1 MITPAL
7 PSNFASA
14 VAPFSPVGKLAVGQ
28 DGNQTRNTSFT
39 PVQELPESAAALNRS
54 TTSERAVQADEQA
67 AARLGE
73 LAASPNRNQV
83 DQRAEA
89 QEEEQQAQQAEE
101 RQQQAL
107 DQAVI
112 DQLAVRDREVR
123 AHEQAHAAVG
133 GQLAGSPSYEYE
145 RGPDGVSYAVAGEV
159 PISSGAVPGDP
170 EATLAYARIVQQ
182 AALAPADP
190 SPQDRRVAADAA
202 QLQQQALQE
211 IAAQAQEPEVAAEA
225 NRISRDYEVL
235 KTKYDELLQDRE
247 EMRLRGQVQTERSSL
262 QFQVVD
268 PPAVPRNPAA
278 PNRPILLLGVLFAGL
293 AAGAGTAFVMSQLQA
308 SFTTAEKLERV
319 LDLPVVGTIS
329 RSMTEMRQ
337 AQQRKQFK
345 QFAGGLAGLVG
356 ICVILLAVEFI
367 QVGSVA

>member
-83 DQRAEA
+83 DQQAEA

-170 EATLAYARIVQQ
+170 EATLANARIVQQ

-211 IAAQAQEPEVAAEA
+211 IAAQAQEARAQVDAELAAEREA
-225 NRISRDYEVL
+225 KAEERERQEQQQLERDQQRQA
-235 KTKYDELLQDRE
+235 DLQAVRNDDRAD
-247 EMRLRGQVQTERSSL
+247 QQ
-262 QFQVVD
+262 D
-268 PPAVPRNPAA
+268 
-278 PNRPILLLGVLFAGL
+278 
-293 AAGAGTAFVMSQLQA
+293 AFV
-308 SFTTAEKLERV
+308 RNNI
-319 LDLPVVGTIS
+319 DLNQRLIDIGVSPTPAPVGN
-329 RSMTEMRQ
+329 
-337 AQQRKQFK
+337 
-345 QFAGGLAGLVG
+345 
-356 ICVILLAVEFI
+356 LLNQIA
-367 QVGSVA
+367 

>member
-28 DGNQTRNTSFT
+28 DGTQTRNTSFT

-67 AARLGE
+67 AARQAG

-83 DQRAEA
+83 DQQSEA

-101 RQQQAL
+101 RQQQL
-107 DQAVI
+107 QDQAII
-112 DQLAVRDREVR
+112 DQLAARDREVR

-170 EATLAYARIVQQ
+170 EATLANARIVQQ

-211 IAAQAQEPEVAAEA
+211 IAVQAQEARAQADAELEAERAAKAEERERQEQQQLEQDQRRQA
-225 NRISRDYEVL
+225 DLQAGRRD
-235 KTKYDELLQDRE
+235 DRADQQD
-247 EMRLRGQVQTERSSL
+247 
-262 QFQVVD
+262 
-268 PPAVPRNPAA
+268 
-278 PNRPILLLGVLFAGL
+278 
-293 AAGAGTAFVMSQLQA
+293 AFVRSNIDLNQRLIDIGVNPTPA
-308 SFTTAEKLERV
+308 PVGNL
-319 LDLPVVGTIS
+319 LDQI
-329 RSMTEMRQ
+329 
-337 AQQRKQFK
+337 A
-345 QFAGGLAGLVG
+345 
-356 ICVILLAVEFI
+356 
-367 QVGSVA
+367 

>member
-28 DGNQTRNTSFT
+28 DGTQTRNTSFT

-67 AARLGE
+67 AARQAG

-83 DQRAEA
+83 DQQSEA

-101 RQQQAL
+101 RQQQL
-107 DQAVI
+107 QDQAII
-112 DQLAVRDREVR
+112 DQLAARDREVR

-170 EATLAYARIVQQ
+170 EATLANARIVQQ

-211 IAAQAQEPEVAAEA
+211 IAVQAQEARAQADAELEAERAAKAEERERQEQQQLEQDQQRQA
-225 NRISRDYEVL
+225 DLQAGRRD
-235 KTKYDELLQDRE
+235 DRADQQD
-247 EMRLRGQVQTERSSL
+247 
-262 QFQVVD
+262 
-268 PPAVPRNPAA
+268 
-278 PNRPILLLGVLFAGL
+278 
-293 AAGAGTAFVMSQLQA
+293 AFVRSNIDLNQRLIDIGVNPTPA
-308 SFTTAEKLERV
+308 PVGNL
-319 LDLPVVGTIS
+319 LDQI
-329 RSMTEMRQ
+329 
-337 AQQRKQFK
+337 A
-345 QFAGGLAGLVG
+345 
-356 ICVILLAVEFI
+356 
-367 QVGSVA
+367 